1 YYGDRSSTLR
11 ALQHPCLDASPP
23 NRVPCHATRSF
34 MPSGRWH
41 PGSGSGATDV
51 ISEQEN
57 LMSSEE
63 KMKEDRQV
71 SRRQLLK
78 TSVGLIGAGAGLSMI
93 ERSAF
98 ASEPERAAV
107 PAVPAND
114 TMIGMKFE
122 ARDTVRLGVIGVG
135 GRGTG
140 MLSNFL
146 AIPHVQVN

>member
-1 YYGDRSSTLR
+1 
-11 ALQHPCLDASPP
+11 
-23 NRVPCHATRSF
+23 

-41 PGSGSGATDV
+41 SGSGATDV
-51 ISEQEN
+51 VSEQEN

-93 ERSAF
+93 ERPAF

-107 PAVPAND
+107 PAVPAAAND

-122 ARDTVRLGVIGVG
+122 ARATVRLGVIGVG
-135 GRGTG
+135 G
-140 MLSNFL
+140 
-146 AIPHVQVN
+146 